1 MATDIMIKFEGGSI
15 PIEGES
21 LVVGFEKQLEAVSWS
36 EGYSNPFDPTGSGQ
50 VASRTNAHDVNFSS
64 ASSRH
69 SHLLKRSMYN
79 NNVFTKITV
88 SFLKQ
93 IDNKTEAYDVREYN
107 NAYITSYQ
115 CSKSNESIAFES
127 WSIQCM
133 VSDAKFFVQNP
144 DTHAIVEATSVSL
157 NLAASTTE

>member
-1 MATDIMIKFEGGSI
+1 
-15 PIEGES
+15 
-21 LVVGFEKQLEAVSWS
+21 
-36 EGYSNPFDPTGSGQ
+36 
-50 VASRTNAHDVNFSS
+50 
-64 ASSRH
+64 
-69 SHLLKRSMYN
+69 MYN

-93 IDNKTEAYDVREYN
+93 IDNKTEAYDIREYN
-107 NAYITSYQ
+107 NAYITSYS
-115 CSKSNESIAFES
+115 CSKSNESIAFEG

-133 VSDAKFFVQNP
+133 VSDAKFFVQDP